1 MAFNFTQLS
10 IPEVVL
16 IEPTRHHDARG
27 FFSETFRASAFDSH
41 VGATFVQDNFV
52 RSGPQVVRGL
62 HYQLSPRP
70 QGKLIQVLR
79 GHILDI
85 AVDLRRSSATF
96 GQWVG
101 QEISDTN
108 GEILWIPPGFGHGY
122 AVLSDGA
129 DVMYKVTEE
138 YDATLDRGIRWND
151 PDLAVTWP
159 SSDAVLSEKDRALP
173 LLSETADL
181 FA

>member
-1 MAFNFTQLS
+1 MAFNFTPLS

-27 FFSETFRASAFDSH
+27 FFSETFRASDFDPH

-52 RSGPQVVRGL
+52 RSGPRVVRGL
-62 HYQLSPRP
+62 HCQLAPKS

-79 GHILDI
+79 GSIFDV
-85 AVDLRRSSATF
+85 AVDLRRGSATF

-101 QEISDTN
+101 QELSDTS

-138 YDATLDRGIRWND
+138 YDAGLDRGIRWND
-151 PDLAVTWP
+151 PDLAVAWP
-159 SSDAVLSEKDRALP
+159 FLDAVLSEKDRALP
-173 LLSETADL
+173 LLSETTDL